1 VPAEGDGVKATEL
14 LRAFG
19 VYNTHQILERFAP
32 KGMDVACIYYPA
44 EPRACRGRATKVYSP
59 SHKTDP
65 EAAWY
70 DRGQKSFGGERE
82 RSMAEAVAWAS
93 QRYGITGWATCPTDR
108 TAKIPATVRE
118 RALDAV
124 RK

>member
-1 VPAEGDGVKATEL
+1 VKATERLRAIGVSNTHEL
-14 LRAFG
+14 LR
-19 VYNTHQILERFAP
+19 RFAP
-32 KGMDVACIYYPA
+32 KGMDVACMYYPA